1 MYCFVDYK
9 ISKEELSNLSS
20 LNFNVVLVP
29 KCNLVYE
36 AINGH
41 PDIQMNILKNNS
53 EFKVIIHNNSN
64 INFKNFLF
72 HNNIKYIVSK
82 NTLSNTYP
90 KDIFLNALIT
100 DKYFIHN
107 TKYTD
112 ENLLTSQSNKTIISV
127 PQGYTKCSIL
137 PIRENALI
145 TSDKGIFNILKN
157 YNFDILLVPCGDIL
171 LPSLN
176 YGFIGGV
183 GGMISNNKMA
193 FFGDLSYYQ
202 YGSEVKEFLYKYDIE
217 PIYLRKGK
225 LIDRGSLLTL

>member
-1 MYCFVDYK
+1 MYCFVDYR
-9 ISKEELSNLSS
+9 ISEEELINLSS
-20 LNFNVVLVP
+20 LDLNVILVP

-41 PDIQMNILKNNS
+41 PDIQINILKNDHES
-53 EFKVIIHNNSN
+53 KIIIHNKMHYD
-64 INFKNFLF
+64 FRNFLL

-90 KDIFLNALIT
+90 GDIFLNALIS

-112 ENLLTSQSNKTIISV
+112 ENLLNSQINKIIISV

-137 PIRENALI
+137 PLRENALI

-157 YNFDILLVPCGDIL
+157 YDFDILFVPPGDIL

-176 YGFIGGV
+176 YGFIGGT

-202 YGSEVKEFLYKYDIE
+202 HGNEVKKFLFKYDIE

-225 LIDRGSLLTL
+225 LIDRGSLLIL